1 MTRQETAKLLYAIR
15 VSFPKFYEKMPDADM
30 EDMVN
35 VWQIYLDEYDYLSV
49 SAALKSYAIAD
60 RSGFPPSPGQLVDA
74 IADQADYGPD
84 ALEAWAMVKR
94 ALRNGLNGYAEEYAK
109 LPPLVQRALGGASI
123 IHEWAALEDETSKNV
138 AQSQFISQYKAVCIR
153 AKAES
158 KIPENVKQVIRE
170 NLPEG
175 MTPRVEAKKAE
186 ALPQEEQLNALP
198 MLDDEP
204 SYELPFIDVDESPFT
219 PKGEPMMIEDFLAHR
234 GVSHLRDIL
243 EAAGV

>member
-49 SAALKSYAIAD
+49 SAALKSYALAD

-94 ALRNGLNGYAEEYAK
+94 ALRNGLNGYDEEYAK
-109 LPPLVQRALGGASI
+109 LPPLVQKALGSSAI
-123 IHEWAALEDETSKNV
+123 IREWASLEDDTSKNV
-138 AQSQFISQYKAVCIR
+138 AQSTFVSQYKTVCIR

-175 MTPRVEAKKAE
+175 MTPKIEAPKAE
-186 ALPQEEQLNALP
+186 ALPQMDLP
-198 MLDDEP
+198 MEDDPEL
-204 SYELPFIDVDESPFT
+204 ELPFVDADAQSNPFDNGRIVFVENWMD
-219 PKGEPMMIEDFLAHR
+219 KHGYKR
-234 GVSHLRDIL
+234 LRDFI
-243 EAAGV
+243 EP